1 MKSMETK
8 NKVPFR
14 TDIVGS
20 FLRPER
26 LKEVRLKYAQG
37 KATTEQLKEVE
48 DEEIIRLVAAQR
60 EVGLKVATDGEFRRS
75 WWHLDFFWGL
85 NGVYKVDLAEGYKFH
100 GEETRAETA
109 RLIGKIRF
117 DNHPFLAHFKF
128 LKSIAGKDVI
138 ARQTIPAP
146 AQLLAELERAENIA
160 FTNRVYPDKEE
171 LLSDI
176 AKAYR
181 DAINSFYN
189 LGCRNLQFDDC
200 TWGMFCDEKYWA
212 ARQNEGVDFNSIA
225 NRYLELNNA
234 ALEDYPSDMTI
245 TTHVCRGNYHSTWAS
260 SGGYE
265 PIADKLFAKEKVSA
279 FYLEFDSDRAGDF
292 SPLRFVADD
301 KKVVLG
307 LVTSKSSH
315 LEDKNIIIKRLHE
328 AAKYV
333 PLERLYLSPQCGF
346 ASTEEGNKLT
356 EEQQWAKIRLV
367 SEIAKE
373 VWGE

>member
-1 MKSMETK
+1 METK
-8 NKVPFR
+8 NNVPFR

-26 LKEVRLKYAQG
+26 LKEVRLKFAQG
-37 KATTEQLKEVE
+37 KATSEQLKEVE
-48 DEEIIRLVAAQR
+48 NEEIIKLVAAQK
-60 EVGLKVATDGEFRRS
+60 EVGLKSITDGEFRRS

-85 NGVYKVDLAEGYKFH
+85 DGVYKVNLEQGYKFH

-117 DNHPFLAHFKF
+117 GNHPFLVHFKF
-128 LKSIAGKDVI
+128 LKGLVGKDAV

-146 AQLLAELERAENIA
+146 SQLLAELERAENIA
-160 FTNRVYPDKEE
+160 FTKRVYPDMDQ
-171 LLSDI
+171 LISDI
-176 AKAYR
+176 AKAYQ
-181 DAINSFYN
+181 DAIKSFYN

-200 TWGMFCDEKYWA
+200 TWGMFCDEKYWS
-212 ARQNEGVDFNSIA
+212 ARQKEGVDFNSIA

-234 ALEDYPSDMTI
+234 ALKDHPSDMVI

-265 PIADKLFAKEKVSA
+265 PIANKLFAKENVSA
-279 FYLEFDSDRAGDF
+279 FYLEFDSDRSGDF
-292 SPLRFVADD
+292 SPLRFLPDD

-307 LVTSKSSH
+307 LVTSKSPK
-315 LEDKNIIIKRLHE
+315 LENKAEIIKRLHE
-328 AAKYV
+328 AARYV

-346 ASTEEGNKLT
+346 ASTEEGNTLT
-356 EEQQWAKIRLV
+356 EEQQWNKIKLI